1 METARSEPLSDD
13 DLALL
18 AEIKADPERAV
29 RRLRAQQND
38 LSSQQKHIGSQT
50 KRIGAQTKR
59 IRSLEKSVLK
69 IKKEL
74 ALQVEARRLERIK
87 RFGASADRGEHQY
100 RLFDE
105 AEAHEHDAP
114 DDDAK
119 EADTSDEVK
128 VAAHTKRKAKRKPLP
143 KDLPRVVVDH
153 ELAADE
159 RHCAC
164 GSELTSIGVQTS
176 EQLDVI
182 PAQAFVIEHR
192 RHSYR
197 CDCCDAP
204 PVAATPPAQPF
215 PKSIASPGLLAH
227 VATAKYSDGLPLY
240 RQSAMFKR
248 HGIDL
253 PRQTMAGHMVKMGQ
267 LTAPLIKALHQSIT
281 DHDVVQVDE
290 TPVQVLNEPGK
301 TAQSKSYMWVM
312 RGGPPG
318 QPGILFHYAPGRGG
332 TVAKHLLENFAGYLQ
347 TDGYAGYREVC
358 RSEHVTGV
366 GCLAHARRKFTDAL
380 KALPKPAQ
388 QKKTGRVQKALA
400 FIEQLYQIERG
411 QKDATPEARLAARQ
425 DKAKPVLD
433 RFKAWLDRQSIA
445 PQSLLGK
452 AVHYALAEWPRLTVY
467 VDDGR
472 INIDN
477 NLVEN
482 AIRPFAVGRKSWLFS
497 ATQDGATASAN
508 LYSLV
513 ASALAN
519 GHNEYAYLKYV
530 FTHLPAAK
538 TDDEI
543 AALLPWRLHISD
555 LQPMLRVPDVS
566 RT

>member
-1 METARSEPLSDD
+1 MEAARSDLDSKQIDKLVAQYQSHPKRIAKRLIQAERK
-13 DLALL
+13 LALY
-18 AEIKADPERAV
+18 EE
-29 RRLRAQQND
+29 
-38 LSSQQKHIGSQT
+38 
-50 KRIGAQTKR
+50 
-59 IRSLEKSVLK
+59 E
-69 IKKEL
+69 
-74 ALQVEARRLERIK
+74 RRLERIK
-87 RFGASADRGEHQY
+87 RFGASADRGDHQY

-105 AEAHEHDAP
+105 AEAHQHDAP
-114 DDDAK
+114 DEGAN
-119 EADTSDEVK
+119 EADTTDEVK

-143 KDLPRVVVDH
+143 KNLPRVVIDH

-164 GSELTSIGVQTS
+164 GSELQSIGVQTS

-182 PAQAFVIEHR
+182 PAQAFVVEHR

-197 CDCCDAP
+197 CACCDAP
-204 PVAATPPAQPF
+204 PVAATLPAQPF

-227 VATAKYSDGLPLY
+227 VATAKYADGLPLY

-253 PRQTMAGHMVKMGQ
+253 PRQTMAGHMVKMGH
-267 LTAPLIKALHQSIT
+267 LTDPLIKALHRSIT
-281 DHDVVQVDE
+281 DDDVVQVDE
-290 TPVQVLNEPGK
+290 TPVQVLSEPGK

-318 QPGILFHYAPGRGG
+318 RPGILFHYAPGRGG
-332 TVAKHLLENFAGYLQ
+332 AVAKHLLANFAGYLQ
-347 TDGYAGYREVC
+347 TDGYAGYRDVC
-358 RSEHVTGV
+358 RSEHVIGV
-366 GCLAHARRKFTDAL
+366 GCMAHARRKFTDAL
-380 KALPKPAQ
+380 KALPKSAQ

-425 DKAKPVLD
+425 DKARPVLD

-452 AVHYALAEWPRLTVY
+452 AIHYALAEWPRLIVY
-467 VDDGR
+467 IEDGR
-472 INIDN
+472 IHIDN

-513 ASALAN
+513 ASARAN

-538 TDDEI
+538 SDDQI
-543 AALLPWRLHISD
+543 AALLPWNLDISD
-555 LQPMLRVPDVS
+555 LQPMLHLPDVS
-566 RT
+566 TT

>member
-1 METARSEPLSDD
+1 METARSKPLSDE

-18 AEIKADPERAV
+18 AEIEADPKRAA
-29 RRLRAQQND
+29 RRIR
-38 LSSQQKHIGSQT
+38 SQRKRIGSQE
-50 KRIGAQTKR
+50 KR
-59 IRSLEKSVLK
+59 IRSL
-69 IKKEL
+69 KKQL
-74 ALQVEARRLERIK
+74 AFYEEERRLERIK

-100 RLFDE
+100 RLFNE
-105 AEAHEHDAP
+105 AEVHEHDAP
-114 DDDAK
+114 DDDAN
-119 EADTSDEVK
+119 EADGTDQVK

-159 RHCAC
+159 RHCEC

-182 PAQAFVIEHR
+182 PAQAYVIEHR

-197 CDCCDAP
+197 CSCCDAA
-204 PVAATPPAQPF
+204 PVAAPLPAQPF

-267 LTAPLIKALHQSIT
+267 VTAPLIEALHQAIT
-281 DHDVVQVDE
+281 GYDVVQVDE

-312 RGGPPG
+312 KGGPPG
-318 QPGILFHYAPGRGG
+318 QPGILFHYAPSRGG

-347 TDGYAGYREVC
+347 TDGYSGYREVC
-358 RSEHVTGV
+358 QSEHVTGV

-388 QKKTGRVQKALA
+388 QKKTGRVQKALS
-400 FIEQLYQIERG
+400 FVEQLYQIERG
-411 QKDATPEARLAARQ
+411 QKDATPEARLAVRQ
-425 DKAKPVLD
+425 IKAKPVLD

-452 AVHYALAEWPRLTVY
+452 AIHYAIAEWPRLIVY
-467 VDDGR
+467 VEDGR

-482 AIRPFAVGRKSWLFS
+482 AIRPFAVGRKAWLFS
-497 ATQDGATASAN
+497 STQDGATASAN

-513 ASALAN
+513 ASARAN

-538 TDDEI
+538 TDDDI
-543 AALLPWRLHISD
+543 AALLPWRLDIRD
-555 LQPMLRVPDVS
+555 LQPMLHVPAVS
-566 RT
+566 TT

>member
-1 METARSEPLSDD
+1 METARSEPLTDD

-18 AEIKADPERAV
+18 AEIKTDPKGAA
-29 RRLRAQQND
+29 RRMRSLKKQVGSQN
-38 LSSQQKHIGSQT
+38 KKIGSQN
-50 KRIGAQTKR
+50 KQ
-59 IRSLEKSVLK
+59 IRSLKKQLAIIEEK
-69 IKKEL
+69 
-74 ALQVEARRLERIK
+74 RRLDRLK

-105 AEAHEHDAP
+105 AEAHENDAA
-114 DDDAK
+114 DD
-119 EADTSDEVK
+119 EAGETDDISTVE
-128 VAAHTKRKAKRKPLP
+128 VAAHIKRKAKRKPLP
-143 KDLPRVVVDH
+143 KDLPRVAIDH
-153 ELAADE
+153 ELTADE
-159 RHCAC
+159 RRCEC
-164 GSELTSIGVQTS
+164 GSELKPIGVQTS

-182 PAQAFVIEHR
+182 PAQAYVIEHR

-197 CDCCDAP
+197 CSCCDAP
-204 PVAATPPAQPF
+204 PVAASLPAQPF

-227 VATAKYSDGLPLY
+227 VATAKYADGLPLY

-267 LTAPLIKALHQSIT
+267 LTAPLIEALHQSIAGY
-281 DHDVVQVDE
+281 DVVQVDE
-290 TPVQVLNEPGK
+290 TPVQVLNEPDK

-318 QPGILFHYAPGRGG
+318 QPGVLYHYAPGRGG
-332 TVAKHLLENFAGYLQ
+332 AVAKHLLKDFKGYLQ
-347 TDGYAGYREVC
+347 TDGYAGYRDVC

-380 KALPKPAQ
+380 KAMSKQA
-388 QKKTGRVQKALA
+388 QKKKNAKVHKALSL
-400 FIEQLYQIERG
+400 IEQLYQIERG
-411 QKDATPEARLAARQ
+411 QKNATPEERLSVRQAKAR
-425 DKAKPVLD
+425 PILD
-433 RFKAWLDRQSIA
+433 RFKAWLDRQSIP

-452 AVHYALAEWPRLTVY
+452 AIHYTLTEWPRLIVY

-482 AIRPFAVGRKSWLFS
+482 AIRPFAIGRKAWLFS

-513 ASALAN
+513 ASARAN

-530 FTHLPAAK
+530 FTHLPAAN
-538 TDDEI
+538 TEEDV
-543 AALLPWRLHISD
+543 AALLPWKLAKQD
-555 LQPMLRVPDVS
+555 LQSMLNVPEVS
-566 RT
+566 TT